1 MTRNEK
7 INLLK
12 DIQRGKADPKTI
24 FNKPADLTKL
34 TDEELR
40 KLAQITEAKSQLSEL
55 TTEEIS
61 FLESLETFLNNR
73 RPGYGIT
80 K

>member
-24 FNKPADLTKL
+24 FN
-34 TDEELR
+34 
-40 KLAQITEAKSQLSEL
+40 
-55 TTEEIS
+55 